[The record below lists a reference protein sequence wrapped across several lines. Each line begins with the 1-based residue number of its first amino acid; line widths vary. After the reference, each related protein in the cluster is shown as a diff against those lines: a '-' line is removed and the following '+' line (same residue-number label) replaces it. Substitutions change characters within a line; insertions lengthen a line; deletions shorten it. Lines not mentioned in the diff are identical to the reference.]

1 VIEIKMVL
9 GAVLALVLGGAV
21 GAWLPPDTLFLAGV
35 RLAAAGLAFGVPT
48 GLVYHLELRRALLVA
63 DALPARW
70 WLRPT
75 SLHAGIPADRRARV
89 LAWCYAGAAG
99 FLVSVLGCAVVAVA
113 ALRML

>member
-1 VIEIKMVL
+1 VIETALVL
-9 GAVLALVLGGAV
+9 ATVLALVFGGAV

-48 GLVYHLELRRALLVA
+48 GLVYHLELRRALL
-63 DALPARW
+63 DAGRLPARW

-75 SLHAGIPADRRARV
+75 ALHRHVPALLQRRV

-99 FLVSVLGCAVVAVA
+99 FLASMLGCALTAIA

>member
-1 VIEIKMVL
+1 MIEITLVL

-48 GLVYHLELRRALLVA
+48 GLVYHLELRRALLGA

-70 WLRPT
+70 WLHPT
-75 SLHAGIPADRRARV
+75 SLHGAIPAAQRTRV

-99 FLVSVLGCAVVAVA
+99 WLISVVGCAVVAVA
-113 ALRML
+113 AVLML